1 VHLTRLALTDFRSY
15 AGAELSLE
23 PGVSTLLGPNGEGKT
38 NLVEA
43 AAYVATLGSHRVATD
58 APLVR
63 SGAERAILRAAV
75 TSGDRDSLVE
85 IEINPGRANRARLNR
100 APVTRPRQVL
110 GVLRTVLFAPEDLAL
125 VKGDPEQR
133 RRFLDDLLVASAPR
147 YAGVRADYER
157 VLRQRTA
164 LLKSLRGHP
173 GRAGRSGARAYA
185 HAGAPRE
192 AAPGGTGHNVEGQ
205 NGLSQ
210 DGTDRDGAGRD
221 GTDRDGAGRDGTGR
235 DGTGRDGAGRDGTG
249 TGQDRAPRN
258 GRPVLAGPAAR
269 TLDVWDEHLATAG
282 AELLAARIA
291 LTATLRPLVARSYSA
306 VAGAGAV
313 EAGISYRQS
322 LRMPGPSGT
331 AEPAEPTAD
340 AARLADGLREALA
353 AARGEELERGVCLV
367 GPHRD
372 DLELRIGDLPA
383 RGYASHGESWSMA
396 LALRLS
402 AFDALRGGGEDPV
415 LLLDDVF
422 AELDTGRRERLAGL
436 VAGAEQVLVTAAV
449 PADVPAAL
457 HGARFDVGG
466 GRVTRAG

>member
-1 VHLTRLALTDFRSY
+1 VHLTRLSLTDFRSY
-15 AGAELSLE
+15 AGVELSLE
-23 PGVSTLLGPNGEGKT
+23 PGVSTFLGPNGQGKT

-63 SGAERAILRAAV
+63 AGAERAILRAAV
-75 TSGDRDSLVE
+75 TSGDNGSLVE

-100 APVTRPRQVL
+100 APVSRPRQVL

-147 YAGVRADYER
+147 YAGVRTDYER

-164 LLKSLRGHP
+164 LLKSLRGRP
-173 GRAGRSGARAYA
+173 VRRGRPAAYARAGR
-185 HAGAPRE
+185 PP
-192 AAPGGTGHNVEGQ
+192 PGG
-205 NGLSQ
+205 
-210 DGTDRDGAGRD
+210 
-221 GTDRDGAGRDGTGR
+221 
-235 DGTGRDGAGRDGTG
+235 
-249 TGQDRAPRN
+249 
-258 GRPVLAGPAAR
+258 AGPAGEPADGGPGHDAASQNGAGPAGPATQDGPEDQGGQAR
-269 TLDVWDEHLATAG
+269 PAGRAASTLDVWDEHLATAG
-282 AELLAARIA
+282 AELLAARLR
-291 LTATLRPLVARSYSA
+291 LTASLRPLVARSYSA
-306 VAGAGAV
+306 VSGGAAV

-322 LRMPGPSGT
+322 LRTSGPGPAARG
-331 AEPAEPTAD
+331 AAEPPEPAEPPAD
-340 AARLADGLREALA
+340 AAQLADGLREALA
-353 AARGEELERGVCLV
+353 RVRGEELERGVCLV

-372 DLELRIGDLPA
+372 DLGLRIGELPA

-396 LALRLS
+396 LALRLA
-402 AFDALRGGGEDPV
+402 AFETLRGAGDDPV

-466 GRVTRAG
+466 GTVTRAG